1 MGGIPPAVGVESSAT
16 NVMKNDIIYLDHNA
30 STPCDRLVVDAMV
43 PLLTSH
49 HANPSSHQHHSGQQA
64 SSLLSDARHRV
75 ARSLGSNRASE
86 ITFTSGATEAN
97 NLVIKG
103 LAESLRD
110 RGRHFVSQV
119 TEHPSVLEPLRYLE
133 RNGWQLTLLAVGRDG
148 RIALEQLA
156 GALRPD
162 TALVSL
168 MLATNET
175 GTIQPVV
182 EAAQLAREHGV
193 PFHCDAAQGVGKV
206 AVDVNALA
214 VDFLT
219 FSAHKVYG
227 PKGIGGLY
235 RRHHRP
241 PIDIGPQLHGG
252 GQEYGLRSGTPNVPA
267 AVGLARALEIA
278 HSEWRPDSRRIGGFR
293 DLLEHRIMGRLDGV
307 TINGA
312 VDHRLPGTSNLSF
325 AGVDGNAL
333 LASLPDLAIS
343 SGSACTSDHPEPS
356 HVLRSMGVAVE
367 LAAASVRISH
377 GRTTTE
383 GEIELAAERIVEEVV
398 RLRAMPRRGHPP
410 RT

>member
-1 MGGIPPAVGVESSAT
+1 MGGIPPAVEVESSAT
-16 NVMKNDIIYLDHNA
+16 NIMKNDVIYLDHNA
-30 STPCDRLVVDAMV
+30 STPCDRRVVDAMV

-49 HANPSSHQHHSGQQA
+49 HANPSSHQHRSGQQA

-110 RGRHFVSQV
+110 RGLHLVSQV

-133 RNGWQLTLLAVGRDG
+133 RNGWQLTLLPVGLDG

-162 TALVSL
+162 TVLVSL
-168 MLATNET
+168 MLANNET
-175 GTIQPVV
+175 GTIQPVA
-182 EAAQLAREHGV
+182 EAAELVHRHDV
-193 PFHCDAAQGVGKV
+193 PIHCDAAQAIGKV
-206 AVDVNALA
+206 AVDVHVLA

-241 PIDIGPQLHGG
+241 PIDIRPQLHGG

-278 HSEWRPDSRRIGGFR
+278 GTDWRSDSQRIGGLR
-293 DLLEHRIMGRLDGV
+293 DLLERRIMSRLYGV
-307 TINGA
+307 AVNGA
-312 VDHRLPGTSNLSF
+312 AGHRLPGTSNLSF

-343 SGSACTSDHPEPS
+343 SGSACTSDHSEPS
-356 HVLRSMGVAVE
+356 YVLRAMGIAVD
-367 LAAASVRISH
+367 LAAASVRISL

-383 GEIELAAERIVEEVV
+383 GEVELAAERLVEEVV
-398 RLRAMPRRGHPP
+398 RLRAIPRRGHSP

>member
-1 MGGIPPAVGVESSAT
+1 
-16 NVMKNDIIYLDHNA
+16 MKNDVIYLDHNA
-30 STPCDRLVVDAMV
+30 SKPCDPLVVDVMV

-49 HANPSSHQHHSGQQA
+49 HANPSSHQHSSGQEA
-64 SSLLSDARHRV
+64 SSLLSDARVRV

-110 RGRHFVSQV
+110 RGRHIVSQV
-119 TEHPSVLEPLRYLE
+119 TEHPSVLEPLRHLE
-133 RNGWQLTLLAVGRDG
+133 RNGWKLTLLPVDRQG
-148 RIALEQLA
+148 RIGLEQLA
-156 GALRPD
+156 EALRPD
-162 TALVSL
+162 TVLVSL
-168 MLATNET
+168 MLANNET
-175 GTIQPVV
+175 GTLQPVA
-182 EAAQLAREHGV
+182 EAARLARERDV
-193 PFHCDAAQGVGKV
+193 PIHCDAAQGIGKV
-206 AVDVNALA
+206 AVEVHPLA

-219 FSAHKVYG
+219 FSAHKAYG

-235 RRHHRP
+235 RRHRRP
-241 PIDIGPQLHGG
+241 PIHIRPQLHGG
-252 GQEYGLRSGTPNVPA
+252 GQEHGLRSGTPNLPA

-278 HSEWRPDSRRIGGFR
+278 RAEWRSDSRRIGRLR
-293 DLLEHRIMGRLDGV
+293 DLLEQRIMSRLDGV

-356 HVLRSMGVAVE
+356 YVLRAMGVAVD
-367 LAAASVRISH
+367 LAAASIRISL

-383 GEIELAAERIVEEVV
+383 REVEIAAERVIEEVL
-398 RLRAMPRRGHPP
+398 RLRAMSRPSRRPRA
-410 RT
+410 